1 MNVFFTCKNTLVI
14 LLQLYRLYVVYS
26 ENRKNKRK
34 EDQHELTSISIISK
48 PDMYSGERTKKSR
61 KNKKERSSKCEKL
74 KVPDE
79 SEYTEDDDFSEVLAH
94 TKKSRYFLAI

>member
-26 ENRKNKRK
+26 ENRKKDDK
-34 EDQHELTSISIISK
+34 KDHELTSISIISK
-48 PDMYSGERTKKSR
+48 PDMYGEKPHKTIR
-61 KNKKERSSKCEKL
+61 KNKKERTSKSDRL

-79 SEYTEDDDFSEVLAH
+79 SEYTEDDDFSEVLAQC
-94 TKKSRYFLAI
+94 KKNK